1 MSGVS
6 KKMRKMEHWEV
17 VTLLLIL
24 YDFVAIIVSYMATL
38 SLTNGG

>member
-24 YDFVAIIVSYMATL
+24 YDFAAII
-38 SLTNGG
+38 GIW